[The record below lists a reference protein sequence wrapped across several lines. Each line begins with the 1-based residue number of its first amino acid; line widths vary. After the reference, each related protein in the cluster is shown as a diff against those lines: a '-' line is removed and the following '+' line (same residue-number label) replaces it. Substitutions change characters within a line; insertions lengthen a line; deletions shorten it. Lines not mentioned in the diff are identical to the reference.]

1 MKGSILSAGMVEPY
15 AEALMSLAQE
25 HELTE
30 RFGEDVAGLLTI
42 LQESSDL
49 QQLLGSPV
57 VKAEDKKAILQRI
70 STSLEGDQL
79 HPYMIS
85 FLNVLVDRRRILFL
99 ETIIQEYQ
107 ALLRKLK
114 QTVLAE
120 VTSAVSLTD
129 EQEQSVREKVR
140 DITGASQVEIDT
152 KIDPE
157 LIGGV
162 IIKVGSQVI
171 DSSLRGQLRRIGLR
185 LNAT

>member
-1 MKGSILSAGMVEPY
+1 MKGSLLSAGVVEPY

-25 HELTE
+25 NELTE
-30 RFGEDVAGLLTI
+30 RLGEDVAGLLTI
-42 LQESSDL
+42 LQESPDL
-49 QQLLGSPV
+49 QVLLSSPV
-57 VKAEDKKAILQRI
+57 VKAEDKKAVLQQI

-79 HPYMIS
+79 HPYMLS

-99 ETIIQEYQ
+99 EAIFQQYQ

-129 EQEQSVREKVR
+129 AQHHSVQDKVKE
-140 DITGASQVEIDT
+140 ITGANQVELDT
-152 KIDPE
+152 KIDPD